1 MRSSIGTLLLGF
13 FKCND
18 DILKNSFLP
27 FFTKRTVADVF
38 FFLRPSELFWTRG
51 FRMHPAAEENRGRRH
66 RQMHMTRA
74 DLNLVLNNAFFTE
87 PMTVNRSA
95 YMFYRGRNRGNVL
108 TVRFNLIPS
117 FNEQW
122 MSRNLV
128 QVLDSHFDMQ
138 ERILGSV
145 RYDLVLRS
153 SNADPTTYYIWRAN
167 TNQSEFDENDKVSII
182 YTPANIHRFCR
193 NSSNVNI
200 KDLNIFFSASHVTV
214 DRCLAIVFS
223 FVSSVGRRP

>member
-1 MRSSIGTLLLGF
+1 M
-13 FKCND
+13 
-18 DILKNSFLP
+18 
-27 FFTKRTVADVF
+27 ADVF
-38 FFLRPSELFWTRG
+38 FFRQRYFGRG
-51 FRMHPAAEENRGRRH
+51 AFGMPEENRGRH

-74 DLNLVLNNAFFTE
+74 DLNAVLNNAFFTD

-95 YMFYRGRNRGNVL
+95 YMFYRGRHRVNVL

-117 FNEQW
+117 FDEQS

-153 SNADPTTYYIWRAN
+153 SDADPTTYYIWRAN
-167 TNQSEFDENDKVSII
+167 TNQSEFDENDEVSIA

-200 KDLNIFFSASHVTV
+200 NDLNIFFSASHVTV

-223 FVSSVGRRP
+223 FVTSVGRRP

>member
-1 MRSSIGTLLLGF
+1 M
-13 FKCND
+13 
-18 DILKNSFLP
+18 P
-27 FFTKRTVADVF
+27 
-38 FFLRPSELFWTRG
+38 
-51 FRMHPAAEENRGRRH
+51 EENRGRH

-74 DLNLVLNNAFFTE
+74 DLNAVLNNTFFTD

-95 YMFYRGRNRGNVL
+95 YMYYRGRHRVNVL

-117 FNEQW
+117 FDEQS

-153 SNADPTTYYIWRAN
+153 SDADPTTYYIWRAN
-167 TNQSEFDENDKVSII
+167 TNQSEFDENDEVSIA

-200 KDLNIFFSASHVTV
+200 NDLNIFFSASHVTV

-223 FVSSVGRRP
+223 FVTSVGRRP